1 MRDLSLHLLDI
12 VQNSLAA
19 RADKIRISVSAIMT
33 EDEMK
38 VIVEDNGTGM
48 DRGLL
53 EDVTNPFTTTRL
65 TRRTGMGLALLKE
78 SAQRTGGY
86 LEVASEL
93 GKGTFVKAVFKI
105 SNIDRIPLG
114 DLGDTM
120 SVLIAMD
127 PEIRYVLEL
136 DSLKG
141 RFILDTEI
149 VKEKLADVPLYDY
162 NVVAWLKEYVNE
174 NIIEI
179 FGGVLNEVTG

>member
-1 MRDLSLHLLDI
+1 
-12 VQNSLAA
+12 
-19 RADKIRISVSAIMT
+19 
-33 EDEMK
+33 
-38 VIVEDNGTGM
+38 
-48 DRGLL
+48 
-53 EDVTNPFTTTRL
+53 
-65 TRRTGMGLALLKE
+65 
-78 SAQRTGGY
+78 
-86 LEVASEL
+86 
-93 GKGTFVKAVFKI
+93 
-105 SNIDRIPLG
+105 
-114 DLGDTM
+114 
-120 SVLIAMD
+120 MD